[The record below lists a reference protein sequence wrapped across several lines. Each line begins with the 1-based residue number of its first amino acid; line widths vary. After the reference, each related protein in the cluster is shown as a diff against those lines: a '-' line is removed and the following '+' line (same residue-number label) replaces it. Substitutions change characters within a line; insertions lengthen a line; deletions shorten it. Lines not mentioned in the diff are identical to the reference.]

1 MPSRRLA
8 CVALLLLAAAALPGV
23 FAGDGGTYEGWAHQL
38 HDCRNDWGSDSAAGP
53 DATGHDLVA
62 LDLREGTIPGANGT
76 GFGLRLT
83 MEGGFQG
90 EPDRNESLAEAV
102 NLTIESDDGTQ
113 DARVLV
119 GTGDDRDFV
128 ARSHTF
134 PDHVGRTN
142 LSDGR
147 FHVEAWYNHHRFGL
161 EDGDAVVA
169 EGVAGYHVDEDRQV
183 HARDH
188 MPGGYTDP
196 ETGETVEDCP
206 EPADPQRYRDED
218 GYEVRRT
225 PGPPPVADFTHD
237 EEEIDAGEEV
247 RFTDRSTDS
256 NDTVERREWYF
267 EDGAEAAGPNV
278 THTFEEPGDHE
289 VTLVVTDA
297 EGNRNLTRRTLEVT
311 PAGPVAST
319 GVEPTHPHAGE
330 PVYFNSTSG
339 EADENLTYD
348 WGFGDGAT
356 ATGRNVSH
364 RYAEAGTY
372 EVTLTVTDSQGR
384 SDTGSGN
391 LTVGPRQNA
400 TEDGAGAGDGGGNA
414 TDEGD
419 AGDEAGAGDGSRD
432 PGSGDGSNATGENRP
447 PTPRIEAPAEA
458 PLGAPVPFASRSAD
472 PDGEVVARQWR
483 FDDGG
488 THGRPHP
495 NHTYRSP
502 GAYNVTLTVVDDD
515 GARERAHHEIVVGS
529 PDAAGNE
536 SVGDGA
542 SAGSS
547 PNGSAPGADGS
558 ASNGSAA
565 QQGGGGEAAQRVPG
579 VPVVGVVV
587 AGGVAGLVRRR
598 D

>member
-23 FAGDGGTYEGWAHQL
+23 FAGDGSTYEGWAHQI
-38 HDCRNDWGSDSAAGP
+38 HDCRNDWGSDSPTGP
-53 DATGHDLVA
+53 DAPGHDLVS

-76 GFGLRLT
+76 GFGIRLT
-83 MEGGFQG
+83 MEGGFRG

-113 DARVLV
+113 DARVLL
-119 GTGDDRDFV
+119 GTRDNRTFV

-142 LSDGR
+142 LSEGR

-169 EGVAGYHVDEDRQV
+169 EGVAGYHVDDDRKV
-183 HARDH
+183 HARDQA
-188 MPGGYTDP
+188 PGGYTDP
-196 ETGETVEDCP
+196 DTGQTVEDCP
-206 EPADPQRYRDED
+206 DPADTQRHRDED

-247 RFTDRSTDS
+247 RFTDRSTDP
-256 NDTVERREWYF
+256 NDTVDAQTWYF
-267 EDGAEAAGPNV
+267 SDGGEATGANV
-278 THTFEEPGDHE
+278 THTFDEPGNHE
-289 VTLVVTDA
+289 VSLVVTDA
-297 EGNRNLTRRTLEVT
+297 EGNRNLTRRPLEVE

-319 GVEPTHPHAGE
+319 RLAPRNPHAGE

-339 EADENLTYD
+339 EPDENLTYD
-348 WGFGDGAT
+348 WRFGDGAT
-356 ATGRNVSH
+356 ASGRNVTH

-372 EVTLTVTDSQGR
+372 QVRLTVTDAQGR

-391 LTVGPRQNA
+391 ITVGPPQN
-400 TEDGAGAGDGGGNA
+400 TTDDGAGTGDGGGNA
-414 TDEGD
+414 TDEED
-419 AGDEAGAGDGSRD
+419 TDDEAGAGDGSQD
-432 PGSGDGSNATGENRP
+432 PGSGDGSNATADNQP
-447 PTPRIEAPAEA
+447 PDPRIEAPAQA
-458 PLGAPVPFASRSAD
+458 PVGAPVPFASRSAD

-483 FDDGG
+483 FGDGE

-502 GAYNVTLTVVDDD
+502 GTYNVTLTVVDDD
-515 GARERAHHEIVVGS
+515 GAREQAHHEIVVGS
-529 PDAAGNE
+529 PGDGPTGNASGAPDAPSNETRAPGAAGGNG
-536 SVGDGA
+536 SPAGGDRARGAPGA
-542 SAGSS
+542 SA
-547 PNGSAPGADGS
+547 
-558 ASNGSAA
+558 AA
-565 QQGGGGEAAQRVPG
+565 
-579 VPVVGVVV
+579 V
-587 AGGVAGLVRRR
+587 ALAGLAAGLVRRR
-598 D
+598 G